1 MRARPGQG
9 RKAAR
14 AESRR
19 TDVAQRHRGP
29 RCHAP
34 FWLDPGPACPLPL
47 SSGHLGRM
55 KRALGACG
63 NTRCGS
69 GDFSQTLVQDTLT
82 PSVTLSVLLRAGV
95 RAGWGRGGLFRQLLG
110 CCPQEMPSW
119 AVEMAIFFPPSSPT
133 HFPLVPL
140 PAYKLVSTGVP
151 HLARVFFDHH
161 PPKPSPPRIFEEDKT
176 ICLWLSVF
184 FHGPWASC
192 PAGCRPGT
200 SSSLG
205 CRTVSMPGKSIRTWD
220 QGGVGML

>member
-1 MRARPGQG
+1 MGSLRSSCSPTPTASPTSKRWGPQPHLGAHTNAPRSSQAPALHVRRSLLGDARVPGPIRATWAAAGASGIGGGWGGGGRVRARPGQG

-29 RCHAP
+29 WCHAP

-55 KRALGACG
+55 KGALGACG

-95 RAGWGRGGLFRQLLG
+95 GAGWGRGGLFRQLLG

-119 AVEMAIFFPPSSPT
+119 AVEMALFF
-133 HFPLVPL
+133 
-140 PAYKLVSTGVP
+140 
-151 HLARVFFDHH
+151 H
-161 PPKPSPPRIFEEDKT
+161 PPVQPTFHVCP
-176 ICLWLSVF
+176 CL
-184 FHGPWASC
+184 P
-192 PAGCRPGT
+192 T
-200 SSSLG
+200 S
-205 CRTVSMPGKSIRTWD
+205 
-220 QGGVGML
+220 